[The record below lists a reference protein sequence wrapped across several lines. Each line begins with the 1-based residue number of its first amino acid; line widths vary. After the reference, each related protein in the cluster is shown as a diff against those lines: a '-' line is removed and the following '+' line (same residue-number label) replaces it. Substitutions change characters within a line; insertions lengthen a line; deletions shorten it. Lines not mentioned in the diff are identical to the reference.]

1 MVYKYVIYLDLN
13 KTTKKVFDSA
23 KEACKYAKEALADY
37 GFTVSKDSSESWEDA
52 FNADLVSIG
61 KGEKIAK
68 IWKNQVIQFDNIK
81 SGFYYP
87 GLLQKG
93 FFMSVYTFT
102 FITVVSMYLAYL
114 WGRYLTRGEIA
125 AKVATDTLNR
135 LEREGFIKYIINKKT
150 GQTDFVRF
158 E

>member
-37 GFTVSKDSSESWEDA
+37 GFTISKDSGESWEDA

-68 IWKNQVIQFDNIK
+68 IWKNQVI
-81 SGFYYP
+81 
-87 GLLQKG
+87 
-93 FFMSVYTFT
+93 
-102 FITVVSMYLAYL
+102 
-114 WGRYLTRGEIA
+114 
-125 AKVATDTLNR
+125 
-135 LEREGFIKYIINKKT
+135 
-150 GQTDFVRF
+150 
-158 E
+158 